1 MVGAEGLHPS
11 THTAPRDLD
20 PAPGRPP
27 ASAPA
32 LDPALSAGLA
42 DALPEG
48 LRADLAADLGDGLPG
63 APPGDGPAE
72 GRGGEPRYAPQG
84 VPDAPATPAALVRQA
99 RAHLGGPYAHA
110 PLPMAPPP
118 GGPYATQLAHVQEL
132 GEMGWC
138 TWNLGTGDASWS
150 DHVYVIFG
158 RSPEEGPIGLDAL
171 AGHVVPADRPAFD
184 RALREVLGGARAQAE
199 FRIRT
204 ASGPRVLRTVLDPVA
219 GPDGAART
227 VYGVIQDIT
236 RRAEERL
243 LADTLSDAI
252 LPRQGPVIDLP
263 GVRVAVRYL
272 PAERTTGLGGDWY
285 LACRASRGRVL
296 IAIGDVS
303 GHGRD
308 VIAPMARLR
317 HAVDALVVTDASPAQ
332 LLAWLNEL
340 VWHSHD
346 GTTATALAGYLD
358 PVAQEFTWAQAG
370 HLPPILT
377 GGGEARLLDAP
388 EGVLLGADA
397 DSGYEIARVRLR
409 RGETLLLYTDGLVER
424 PGRDIEDGIALTR
437 LAATSLTG
445 GDLAVELDRIIDA
458 VGGTNPADDA
468 CLLAVRLPLSL
479 G

>member
-11 THTAPRDLD
+11 TTTAPCEPD

-27 ASAPA
+27 ASPPD
-32 LDPALSAGLA
+32 LDPLSLA
-42 DALPEG
+42 DLADLTDALP
-48 LRADLAADLGDGLPG
+48 ADLAADGDGRPE
-63 APPGDGPAE
+63 APPGGEGAHPPPDDSPHRAGPAL
-72 GRGGEPRYAPQG
+72 P
-84 VPDAPATPAALVRQA
+84 TALVREA
-99 RAHLGGPYAHA
+99 RAHL
-110 PLPMAPPP
+110 

>member
-11 THTAPRDLD
+11 TTTAPCEPD

-27 ASAPA
+27 ASPPD
-32 LDPALSAGLA
+32 LDPLSLA
-42 DALPEG
+42 DLADLTDALP
-48 LRADLAADLGDGLPG
+48 ADLAADGDGRPE
-63 APPGDGPAE
+63 APPGGEGAHPPPDDSPHRAGPAL
-72 GRGGEPRYAPQG
+72 P
-84 VPDAPATPAALVRQA
+84 TALVREA

-118 GGPYATQLAHVQEL
+118 HAAQLAHVQRL

-138 TWNLGTGDASWS
+138 TWELGTGDAAWS
-150 DHVYVIFG
+150 EHVYVIFDRAPG
-158 RSPEEGPIGLDAL
+158 EGPIGLDAL
-171 AGHVVPADRPAFD
+171 AGHVVPADRPDFD
-184 RALREVLGGARAQAE
+184 RALRQVLAGARAQAR
-199 FRIRT
+199 FRVRT
-204 ASGPRVLRTVLDPVA
+204 ARGLRVLRAVLDPVT
-219 GPDGAART
+219 GPDGTARI
-227 VYGVIQDIT
+227 VNGVVQDIT

-243 LADTLSDAI
+243 LADALSDAI

-263 GVRVAVRYL
+263 GVRAAVRYL
-272 PAERTTGLGGDWY
+272 PAERATGLGGDWY

-308 VIAPMARLR
+308 VIAPMARIR
-317 HAVDALVVTDASPAQ
+317 YAVDAFAFTDASPAQ
-332 LLAWLNEL
+332 ILAWLNERI
-340 VWHSHD
+340 WHSHD
-346 GTTATALAGYLD
+346 DTTATALAGYLD

-370 HLPPILT
+370 HLPPILA

-397 DSGYEIARVRLR
+397 ASGYEVARVRLR
-409 RGETLLLYTDGLVER
+409 RGDTLLLYTDGLVER
-424 PGRDIEDGIALTR
+424 HGRDIDEGLTRTR
-437 LAATSLTG
+437 LAATALTG
-445 GDLAVELDRIIDA
+445 GDLAAGLDRVIDA

-479 G
+479 A